1 MSKSKFSPDEKLR
14 IIKMCE
20 DRMDSIK
27 SIASLFE
34 LSVTTLNRWRAKY
47 RTYGSSSLRDR
58 TEWTGYPEELK
69 MEAVRAVLTQEESLT
84 SATVRFNI
92 SSLSVL
98 ARWIRKYTSHNTQG
112 KPLKERSIMTKGRTT
127 TFEERVQ
134 AVMDCIQNGKDYQSI
149 MKTHRVSYQQ
159 IYSWVR
165 KFEKDGMDALMD
177 RRGRQKPVAELTDTE
192 RFALELKRLEK
203 ENERLRMENDFLK
216 KLEEIERRS
225 R

>member
-20 DRMDSIK
+20 DRIDSIT

-47 RTYGSSSLRDR
+47 RTYGSSALCDR
-58 TEWTGYPEELK
+58 TGWTGYPEELK
-69 MEAVRAVLTQEESLT
+69 MEAVRAVLTREESLT
-84 SATVRFNI
+84 SATLRFNI

-98 ARWIRKYTSHNTQG
+98 ARWIRKYTSHSTQG
-112 KPLKERSIMTKGRTT
+112 KPLKERSIMTTGRTT

-134 AVMDCIQNGKDYQSI
+134 AVMDCIENGKDYQRI
-149 MKTHRVSYQQ
+149 METHRVSYQQ

-165 KFEKDGMDALMD
+165 KFEKDGIDALMD
-177 RRGRQKPVAELTDTE
+177 RRGRQRPIEELTDTE
-192 RFALELKRLEK
+192 RLAVELKRLERA
-203 ENERLRMENDFLK
+203 NERLQMENDFLK

>member
-1 MSKSKFSPDEKLR
+1 MSKSRFSMDQKLH
-14 IIKMCE
+14 IIRMCD
-20 DRMDSIK
+20 DRTDSIRA
-27 SIASLFE
+27 IASLFE

-47 RTYGSSSLRDR
+47 RKGGSLALRNR
-58 TEWTGYPEELK
+58 TEWTRYPEELK
-69 MEAVRAVLTQEESLT
+69 MEAVRAVLNREESIT
-84 SATVRFNI
+84 SATLRFNI
-92 SSLSVL
+92 SNTSVL
-98 ARWIRKYTSHNTQG
+98 VKWIEKYTSHSTQG

-165 KFEKDGMDALMD
+165 KFEKDGIDALMD
-177 RRGRQKPVAELTDTE
+177 RRGRQPIEELTE
-192 RFALELKRLEK
+192 PQRFALELKRLKK

>member
-1 MSKSKFSPDEKLR
+1 MATSRFSMDQKLR

-20 DRMDSIK
+20 DGTDSTK

-34 LSVTTLNRWRAKY
+34 LSVKTLNSWRAKY
-47 RTYGSSSLRDR
+47 RMGGFSTLHNR
-58 TEWTGYPEELK
+58 TKWTRYPEELK
-69 MEAVRAVLTQEESLT
+69 MKAIRAVLTQEESLS
-84 SATVRFNI
+84 SATLRFNI
-92 SSLSVL
+92 SNTSVL
-98 ARWIRKYTSHNTQG
+98 ARWIRKYTSHSTHG
-112 KPLKERSIMTKGRTT
+112 KPLKERFTMTKGRAT

-134 AVMDCIQNGKDYQSI
+134 AVMDCIQNGKDYQRI
-149 MKTHRVSYQQ
+149 METHRVSYQQ

-165 KFEKDGMDALMD
+165 KFEKDGIDALMD
-177 RRGRQKPVAELTDTE
+177 RRGHQKPVEEVTDTE
-192 RFALELKRLEK
+192 RLAMELKRLEK

>member
-1 MSKSKFSPDEKLR
+1 MATYRFSVDQKLH

-20 DRMDSIK
+20 NGTNSIN

-34 LSVTTLNRWRAKY
+34 LSITTLNRWRAKY
-47 RTYGSSSLRDR
+47 RTYSPSALHGR
-58 TEWTGYPEELK
+58 TEWTDYPEELK
-69 MEAVRAVLTQEESLT
+69 MEAVRAVLTQEESRT

-98 ARWIRKYTSHNTQG
+98 TRWIRKYTSHNTQG
-112 KPLKERSIMTKGRTT
+112 KPLKERSIMTKGRTI

-134 AVMDCIQNGKDYQSI
+134 AVMDCIQNGKDYQKI
-149 MKTHRVSYQQ
+149 TETHRVSYQQ

-165 KFEKDGMDALMD
+165 KFEKNGIDALMD
-177 RRGRQKPVAELTDTE
+177 LGDV
-192 RFALELKRLEK
+192 
-203 ENERLRMENDFLK
+203 
-216 KLEEIERRS
+216 RS